1 MHLYYLLPAL
11 FFATGHAAPRY
22 HHNPARAPV
31 LGPDVPCPDG
41 GCDTILNFDT
51 PVTIPSTYTVS
62 EAPSEYLD
70 GDSRTETSTDRRHND
85 NSQSDDDNVGTPR
98 VQNLDF
104 NGYKICF
111 SGNNARCESA
121 TVKSDGQL
129 CTNRVDAVTGKIY
142 CMKNAEN
149 PTE

>member
-31 LGPDVPCPDG
+31 LGQDVSCPDG
-41 GCDTILNFDT
+41 GCDTIFNFDT

-62 EAPSEYLD
+62 EAPSDYLD
-70 GDSRTETSTDRRHND
+70 GDRVTESSTGTPHND
-85 NSQSDDDNVGTPR
+85 NSQADDDDVGTPR
-98 VQNLDF
+98 AQYLDY
-104 NGYKICF
+104 GGWKICF
-111 SGNNARCESA
+111 NGKNSRCESA
-121 TVKSDGQL
+121 TVQSDGRL
-129 CTNRVDAVTGKIY
+129 CTDQPDAVTKKIY
-142 CMKNAEN
+142 CMNNAEN